1 LRLNS
6 APPLPKLLSEKKKHK
21 NCGSPFAMNKDIRP
35 IKKQIRER
43 SLSMRKSMSRTEKQR
58 MDFKIENK
66 VLNLWKFRES
76 PTVLLYC
83 SLPLEVSTK
92 HLIER
97 AWALGKTV
105 ALPRCVKDTSD
116 MDFFVVR
123 SWDDLEAGAYSIPEP
138 KERCELLQDSGVS
151 VCIVPALAFD
161 KAGYRTGYGKGYYD
175 RFLAAYR
182 GTTIGLVYQSCI
194 EDEIPHGR
202 YDRKVDIVV
211 TENDTY
217 FCNN

>member
-1 LRLNS
+1 
-6 APPLPKLLSEKKKHK
+6 
-21 NCGSPFAMNKDIRP
+21 MNEDIRP
-35 IKKQIRER
+35 AKRKIRER
-43 SLSMRKSMSRTEKQR
+43 ALSLRKEMSRAEKQR
-58 MDFKIENK
+58 LDFKIENK

-83 SLPLEVSTK
+83 SLPLEVNTK

-105 ALPRCVKDTSD
+105 ALPRCVTDTSD
-116 MDFFVVR
+116 MDFYIVR
-123 SWDDLEAGAYSIPEP
+123 SWDDLEPGAYSIPEP
-138 KERCELLQDSGVS
+138 KDGCPVFQGTSSAS

-161 KAGYRTGYGKGYYD
+161 REGYRTGYGKGYYD
-175 RFLAAYR
+175 RFLAEYR

-194 EDEIPHGR
+194 EEAIPHGR
-202 YDRKVDIVV
+202 YDRKVDLVV